1 MTPEEL
7 ARQELKAALEQEKA
21 ALAQLEAMPDVAA
34 TPTVAAPEL
43 SWFQRMQ
50 QMADMPPTSIGGVTP
65 PEDSQSST
73 PSGIANQLRI
83 IPEEGASI
91 GGSIIGGSL
100 GAALG
105 GPVGA
110 VAGGALGSYADVPI
124 QAGIDYLLGT
134 TPKQSR
140 LAQATEEAGYGAAA
154 ETALRS
160 LGAAGRL
167 AVPAVR
173 KVGSVLADYLGPQTP
188 EAAQRL
194 VGQELPS
201 ILVGQ
206 EAAQTAVGQAAAEQK
221 LIDAATEQARLSQ
234 LGLQSSTL
242 ADLTQSPAVARTEAL
257 LSKQTAGNANVRF
270 AEATERQIQEIN
282 EAAQSLVNIK
292 DPNPKVA
299 GQAAR
304 ELLEKARTAENASA
318 SDAFTEEV
326 RGLTAPIE
334 GIAKSARSAFRA
346 IFKDTKVLKPEGDVG
361 DLYRKVRALEKAPE
375 AEKAAAGFG
384 RAAPK
389 AGEAPTTTTVGK
401 LQDLRSRALELA
413 RAAEDGSRDE
423 LLAKKLVDILGE
435 KIDNV
440 KGTESLVEAR
450 KKWRQYKQRW
460 FYDADGQ
467 RAPLNKL
474 LRKQNPEDIIKD
486 VSKKSAVSDEYAKVL
501 DAREPIKLA
510 SEMSEFAKLKT
521 VDEKLKWI
529 EKKRA
534 VYADSPIRD
543 TVAEWE
549 AALKRIAG
557 KKEAGKVAGLTA
569 ENIDVQ
575 AQSLV
580 RALGGVGKETVASA
594 GEAAGVSAA
603 RNVARSN
610 VTKLLGA
617 GGLGAA
623 LASGLGGVGTAVG
636 GALGAGGLWAL
647 EAARAARVGQSTR
660 LTAQALTEALQNP
673 TTALKYIEDARIY
686 GAEEA
691 QRRLATD
698 QAVERRSQLL
708 EALAPRA
715 AAGIRGMAGQSP
727 ALPTPP
733 AATPPAATPEPVDEM
748 EALNSQEQALV
759 DSINMLELQQRSAT
773 QTPAAEVAAE
783 PTSIT
788 IGKQDVSIPSGE
800 GYAAPDLVKAVIRA
814 ESSGDPKAISE
825 KGAGGLMQLMPATA
839 RELGLTPAE
848 RFDPIKNVEAGSRY
862 LQRQIAEFGS
872 IEAALA
878 AYNWGP
884 GNIATAKAKLEADGL
899 PVTWENIKKVVKVPS
914 ETKTY
919 VNTVLKYLEA

>member
-65 PEDSQSST
+65 TEYAQSWT

-167 AVPAVR
+167 AVPVVR

-304 ELLEKARTAENASA
+304 ELLEKARNAENASA

-375 AEKAAAGFG
+375 GAEAA
-384 RAAPK
+384 
-389 AGEAPTTTTVGK
+389 TTTTVGK

-450 KKWRQYKQRW
+450 NKWRQYKQRW

-510 SEMSEFAKLKT
+510 SEMAEFAKLKT
-521 VDEKLKWI
+521 VDEKLEWI

-549 AALKRIAG
+549 SALKRIAG
-557 KKEAGKVAGLTA
+557 KKQAGKVAGLTA

-580 RALGGVGKETVASA
+580 RALGGVGKETAASV
-594 GEAAGVSAA
+594 GEAAAVSGI

-610 VTKLLGA
+610 ITKMLGA

-623 LASGLGGVGTAVG
+623 LAAGLGGVGTAVS
-636 GALGAGGLWAL
+636 GALGIGGLWAL

-715 AAGIRGMAGQSP
+715 AAGIRGMAGESP

-748 EALNSQEQALV
+748 EALNSREQALI
-759 DSINMLELQQRSAT
+759 DSMNMLKLQQPSAT
-773 QTPAAEVAAE
+773 ETPVAEVAAE
-783 PTSIT
+783 PTSISIA
-788 IGKQDVSIPSGE
+788 IGKQDVSIPVGE
-800 GYAAPDLVKAVIRA
+800 GYAPPDLVKAVILA
-814 ESSGDPKAISE
+814 ESGGDPEAVSE
-825 KGAGGLMQLMPATA
+825 KGAAGLMQLMVGTA
-839 RELGLTPAE
+839 RDLGLTSAE
-848 RFDPIKNVEAGSRY
+848 RFVPNKNVKAGSRY
-862 LQRQIAEFGS
+862 LQRQIDKYGS
-872 IEAALA
+872 IEAGLA

-884 GNIATAKAKLEADGL
+884 ANIATAISKLESDGL
-899 PVTWENIKKVVKVPS
+899 PVTWENIQKAVKVPS
-914 ETKTY
+914 KTKAY